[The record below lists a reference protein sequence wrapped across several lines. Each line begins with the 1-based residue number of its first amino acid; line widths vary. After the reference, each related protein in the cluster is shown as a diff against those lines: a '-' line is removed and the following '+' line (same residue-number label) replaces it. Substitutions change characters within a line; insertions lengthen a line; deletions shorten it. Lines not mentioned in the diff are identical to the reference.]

1 MSLEALR
8 ADLSVNLEAAFLCF
22 RAVAED
28 LKAVSGNL
36 INIASV
42 NGMGAYGHPAY
53 SAAKAGMIQFTRLVA
68 VEYGKFGLRANTVA
82 PGSVRTKAWEDRAAT
97 HPDISRRCGAGI
109 RSGASP

>member
-1 MSLEALR
+1 M
-8 ADLSVNLEAAFLCF
+8 
-22 RAVAED
+22 
-28 LKAVSGNL
+28 

-82 PGSVRTKAWEDRAAT
+82 PGSVRTKAWKTGRRPILT
-97 HPDISRRCGAGI
+97 FSRRCGAGT